1 MTQEEIDEVIRHGV
15 RYAQIYSDVRR
26 WDCFRAGALYEEE
39 HPSGELI
46 NKIVNLTLAWDSN
59 CEAERI
65 EYPDAVRFIKEHWDD
80 I

>member
-1 MTQEEIDEVIRHGV
+1 MTRDETNEVMCHAV
-15 RYAQIYSDVRR
+15 RYSQIHSGISKI
-26 WDCFRAGALYEEE
+26 DCYLAGALFAEE

-46 NKIVNLTLAWDSN
+46 NKIVDLTLAWDSN